1 MEYTYK
7 LMNKDLGVIRSD
19 GAAIPADEANTDYQ
33 QYLQWVAEG
42 NTPEPADEVTE

>member
-7 LMNKDLGVIRSD
+7 LMDKDLGVIRSD

-33 QYLQWVAEG
+33 EYLKWTKLSPANVAA
-42 NTPEPADEVTE
+42 PADE